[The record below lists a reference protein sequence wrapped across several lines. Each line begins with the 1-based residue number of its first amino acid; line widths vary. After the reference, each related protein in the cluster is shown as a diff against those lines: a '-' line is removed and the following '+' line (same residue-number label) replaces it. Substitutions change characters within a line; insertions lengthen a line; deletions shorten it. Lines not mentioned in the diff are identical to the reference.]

1 MQMLNVIHVVALA
14 NDPVTSSHGVSESN
28 VLLARSCAAVAFADK
43 PEPHAK
49 RRLCRDVRAFADT
62 LQATCRMQQNMPVLA
77 PDRLTKHI

>member
-49 RRLCRDVRAFADT
+49 RRLCEE
-62 LQATCRMQQNMPVLA
+62 M
-77 PDRLTKHI
+77 

>member
-1 MQMLNVIHVVALA
+1 MIHVVALA

-49 RRLCRDVRAFADT
+49 RRLCRDVRAFAAT
-62 LQATCRMQQNMPVLA
+62 LQATCTMQLHMPLLA
-77 PDRLTKHI
+77 RDQLTKHI